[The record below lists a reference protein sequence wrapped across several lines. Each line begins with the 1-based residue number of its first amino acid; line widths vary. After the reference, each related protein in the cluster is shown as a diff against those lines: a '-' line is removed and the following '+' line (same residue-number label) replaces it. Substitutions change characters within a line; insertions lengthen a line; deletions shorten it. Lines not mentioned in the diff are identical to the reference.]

1 MGSRNSGELTDPT
14 LPRKT
19 SNQSKRARTETDTGG
34 QVENT
39 KATGEALLRNSAN

>member
-1 MGSRNSGELTDPT
+1 MESEISSEFADPT

-19 SNQSKRARTETDTGG
+19 SSQNIRARTETDTGG

-39 KATGEALLRNSAN
+39 KAAG

>member
-1 MGSRNSGELTDPT
+1 MGIHTCGVLTDPT

-34 QVENT
+34 QVEYT

>member
-1 MGSRNSGELTDPT
+1 MRSHRCDELTDPT

-19 SNQSKRARTETDTGG
+19 SNQNKCARTETDTGG

-39 KATGEALLRNSAN
+39 KAAGEALLRNSAN

>member
-1 MGSRNSGELTDPT
+1 MGSELSSELNDPT

-19 SNQSKRARTETDTGG
+19 SSENHRARTETDTGG

-39 KATGEALLRNSAN
+39 KAAGEALLRNSAN